1 MYTQDTSS
9 KLMKRNDIINSLIK
23 RFNYRTYLEIGTQ
36 DFVNFNKVHILNKVC
51 IEPFPNPSFNPKL
64 YTFIGTS
71 DEYFKTINKNTLFD
85 IVFID
90 GDHTKEQVLKD
101 IENSLNHLS
110 NNGTIV
116 CHDCLPLTELMQSK
130 QMVNGPWTGDV
141 WKSMAKLRIERTDLD
156 NKVINT
162 DMGCGIIRRGSN
174 IPYVPNGE
182 WENYNYFEN
191 NKNEMMN
198 IITPDNFVKWLQI
211 VNV

>member
-1 MYTQDTSS
+1 
-9 KLMKRNDIINSLIK
+9 MKRHDIINSLIAK
-23 RFNYRTYLEIGTQ
+23 FNYETYLEIGTQ
-36 DFVNFNKVHILNKVC
+36 KFVNFNNIQILNKICV
-51 IEPFPNPSFNPKL
+51 EPFPCPSFDPKL

-110 NNGTIV
+110 DNGTIV
-116 CHDCLPLTELMQSK
+116 CHDCLPSTELMQSK
-130 QMVNGPWTGDV
+130 QMDKGAWTGDV
-141 WKSMAKLRIERTDLD
+141 WKGIAKLRIERTDLD
-156 NKVINT
+156 IKVINT
-162 DMGCGIIRRGSN
+162 DMGCGVIRRGSN

-198 IITPDNFVKWLQI
+198 IITSDNFVKWLQI
-211 VNV
+211 VNI

>member
-1 MYTQDTSS
+1 
-9 KLMKRNDIINSLIK
+9 MKRHDIINSLIAK
-23 RFNYRTYLEIGTQ
+23 FNYETYLEIGTQ
-36 DFVNFNKVHILNKVC
+36 KFVNFNNIQILNKICV
-51 IEPFPNPSFNPKL
+51 EPFPCPSFDPKL

-110 NNGTIV
+110 DNGTIV
-116 CHDCLPLTELMQSK
+116 CHDCLPSTELMQSK
-130 QMVNGPWTGDV
+130 QMVKGAWTGDV
-141 WKSMAKLRIERTDLD
+141 WKGIAKLRIERTDLD
-156 NKVINT
+156 IKVINT
-162 DMGCGIIRRGSN
+162 DMGCGVIRRGSN

-198 IITPDNFVKWLQI
+198 IITPDSFVKWLQI
-211 VNV
+211 VNI

>member
-1 MYTQDTSS
+1 MIWKIS
-9 KLMKRNDIINSLIK
+9 
-23 RFNYRTYLEIGTQ
+23 
-36 DFVNFNKVHILNKVC
+36 H
-51 IEPFPNPSFNPKL
+51 
-64 YTFIGTS
+64 
-71 DEYFKTINKNTLFD
+71 FKTINKNTLFD

-141 WKSMAKLRIERTDLD
+141 WKSVAKLRIERTDLD
-156 NKVINT
+156 IKVINT

>member
-1 MYTQDTSS
+1 MYALSN
-9 KLMKRNDIINSLIK
+9 MKRHDIINSLITK
-23 RFNYRTYLEIGTQ
+23 FNYKTYLEIGTQ
-36 DFVNFNKVHILNKVC
+36 SFVNFNKINAFNKTCV
-51 IEPFPNPSFNPKL
+51 EPFPCSSFDPQL

-130 QMVNGPWTGDV
+130 QMVKGGWTGDV
-141 WKSMAKLRIERTDLD
+141 WKGIAKLRIERTDLD
-156 NKVINT
+156 IKVVDT
-162 DMGCGIIRRGSN
+162 DMGCGIIRRGIN
-174 IPYVPNGE
+174 VPYEPKGD
-182 WENYNYFEN
+182 WENYSYFEN
-191 NKNEMMN
+191 NKKEMLN
-198 IITPDNFVKWLQI
+198 IITTERFARTIASN
-211 VNV
+211 

>member
-1 MYTQDTSS
+1 
-9 KLMKRNDIINSLIK
+9 MKRHDIINSLIAK
-23 RFNYRTYLEIGTQ
+23 FNYENYLEIGTQ
-36 DFVNFNKVHILNKVC
+36 QFENYNRINILNKVSV
-51 IEPFPNPSFNPKL
+51 EPFPYPSIDPKL

-71 DEYFKTINKNTLFD
+71 DEYFKSINKDTLFD

-90 GDHTKEQVLKD
+90 GDHTKEQVLED
-101 IENSLNHLS
+101 VANSLKHLS
-110 NNGTIV
+110 QNGTIV
-116 CHDCLPLTELMQSK
+116 CHDCLPVTEIMQSK
-130 QMVNGPWTGDV
+130 QIVKGAWTGDV
-141 WKSMAKLRIERTDLD
+141 WKGVAKLRIERTDLD
-156 NKVINT
+156 IKVINT

-198 IITPDNFVKWLQI
+198 IITPDNFVKWLQK